1 VEPERWWMHPAG
13 MHRPIIDAVLARNPD
28 AAAEAMRKHAIEFG
42 ENLNKMEEAFREK
55 KVSSGL

>member
-1 VEPERWWMHPAG
+1 
-13 MHRPIIDAVLARNPD
+13 VLARNPD

-42 ENLNKMEEAFREK
+42 ENLSKMEKAFREK